1 MSKRNTILFIIILI
15 IVIGGVLGF
24 MYLRKDKDTGGE
36 TTPTNFLVKFN
47 PFKTKPPTTTPGD
60 NGTTPGDDDAT
71 PGQTNNETNL
81 RMISSM
87 PVAGFGLFSKERITD
102 VVFAPSTNT
111 TTSST
116 TPSTGSVSTEFALA
130 VRYVEKATGNIYQ
143 SFADKIEE
151 QKLSKT
157 LIPKVQEAFFGV
169 NSESVVMRSAK
180 YDEVTILSFAGSIPK
195 ESVSETTTGDKEVTG
210 TFLSDNITDMSMS
223 PDRSQIFYLL
233 NVGENAVGST
243 SGVLGDKKIQ
253 VFDSPFTEWLSQWPN
268 KDLITLTTKP
278 SANVLGYMYAI
289 NPTRKD
295 FSRVMGDINGLTTLT
310 SPTGKLVLWTDS
322 GMSLEIFNTDTKT
335 SSTLGVKT
343 LPEKCVWGSASD
355 YIYCSV
361 PKYIEGASYPDAWY
375 MGKVSFSDEIWKI
388 DVATQTGSMISDMTS
403 AQGIEDMD
411 NIKLTLDQDENY
423 LFFINKKDSRLWEL
437 KLK

>member
-15 IVIGGVLGF
+15 IVAGVF
-24 MYLRKDKDTGGE
+24 AFIYFRKDNNTGGA

-47 PFKTKPPTTTPGD
+47 PFKKNPTTTTP
-60 NGTTPGDDDAT
+60 NGNGAT
-71 PGQTNNETNL
+71 PEGEEETPTYTGTETNL

-102 VVFAPSTNT
+102 VVFAPSTDT
-111 TTSST
+111 TTSGST
-116 TPSTGSVSTEFALA
+116 TPTSGSISTEFALA

-157 LIPKVQEAFFGV
+157 LVPRVQEAFFGV
-169 NSESVVMRSAK
+169 NTESVVMRSTK
-180 YDEVTILSFAGSIPK
+180 YDDVTILSFSGNIPK
-195 ESVSETTTGDKEVTG
+195 ETINDTTTGDKEVTG
-210 TFLSDNITDMSMS
+210 TFLSDNITDMSIS
-223 PDRSQIFYLL
+223 PDKSQIFYLL
-233 NVGENAVGST
+233 NVGENAIGST
-243 SGVLGDKKIQ
+243 SGLLGDKKVQ

-278 SANVLGYMYAI
+278 SSSVLGYMYAI
-289 NPTRKD
+289 NLTRKD
-295 FSRVMGDINGLTTLT
+295 FNRVIGDINGLTTLT
-310 SPTGKLVLWTDS
+310 SPSGKLVLWTDS
-322 GMSLEIFNTDTKT
+322 SLSLEIFNINTKT
-335 SSTLGVKT
+335 SSTLGIKT
-343 LPEKCVWGSASD
+343 LPEKCVWSNSSD

-375 MGKVSFSDEIWKI
+375 MGKISFSDEIWKI
-388 DVATQTGSMISDMTS
+388 DVATQTGSIISDMS
-403 AQGIEDMD
+403 SGKGIEDMD
-411 NIKLTLDQDENY
+411 NIKLALDQDENY
-423 LFFINKKDSRLWEL
+423 LFFINKKDSHLWEL

>member
-1 MSKRNTILFIIILI
+1 MSKRNTILFITILI
-15 IVIGGVLGF
+15 LVIGAVWGF
-24 MYLRKDKDTGGE
+24 MYLRKDKDTTGE

-47 PFKTKPPTTTPGD
+47 PFKTKTPTTTPGD
-60 NGTTPGDDDAT
+60 EGNTPRDDDNT
-71 PGQTNNETNL
+71 PGQSGNDTNL
-81 RMISSM
+81 KMISSM

-102 VVFAPSTNT
+102 VVFKPAEGIDTV
-111 TTSST
+111 T
-116 TPSTGSVSTEFALA
+116 TPVAGSISTEFALA

-143 SFADKIEE
+143 SFVDKIDE
-151 QKLSKT
+151 QKFSQT
-157 LIPKVQEAFFGV
+157 LVPRVQEALLGKDT
-169 NSESVVMRSAK
+169 ESVVMRSTK
-180 YDEVTILSFAGSIPK
+180 YDDVTILSFAGNVPK
-195 ESVSETTTGDKEVTG
+195 ENMSDSTTGNKEITG
-210 TFLSDNITDMSMS
+210 AFLSDNITDMSMS
-223 PDRSQIFYLL
+223 PDKSQIFFLL
-233 NVGENAVGST
+233 NVGENAIGST

-295 FSRVMGDINGLTTLT
+295 FNRVMGDINGLTTLT

-322 GMSLEIFNTDTKT
+322 SLSLEIFNTETKT
-335 SSTLGVKT
+335 SSTLGIKT
-343 LPEKCVWGSASD
+343 LPEKCVWSGASD
-355 YIYCSV
+355 FIYCSV

-388 DVATQTGSMISDMTS
+388 DVATQTGSMISDMAS

-411 NIKLTLDQDENY
+411 NIKLALDQDENY
-423 LFFINKKDSRLWEL
+423 LFFINKKDSHLWEL

>member
-1 MSKRNTILFIIILI
+1 MSKRNTILFITILI
-15 IVIGGVLGF
+15 LVIGAVWGF
-24 MYLRKDKDTGGE
+24 MYLRKDKDTTGE

-47 PFKTKPPTTTPGD
+47 PFKTKTPTTTPGD
-60 NGTTPGDDDAT
+60 EGNTPRDDDNT
-71 PGQTNNETNL
+71 PGQSGNDTNL
-81 RMISSM
+81 KMISSM

-102 VVFAPSTNT
+102 VVFKPAEGIDTV
-111 TTSST
+111 T
-116 TPSTGSVSTEFALA
+116 TPVAGSIATEFALA

-143 SFADKIEE
+143 SFVDKIDE
-151 QKLSKT
+151 QKFSQT
-157 LIPKVQEAFFGV
+157 LVPRVQEALLGKDT
-169 NSESVVMRSAK
+169 ESVVMRSTK
-180 YDEVTILSFAGSIPK
+180 YDDVTILSFAGNVPK
-195 ESVSETTTGDKEVTG
+195 ENMSDSTTGNKEITG
-210 TFLSDNITDMSMS
+210 AFLSDNITDMSMS
-223 PDRSQIFYLL
+223 PDKSQIFFLL
-233 NVGENAVGST
+233 NVGENAIGST

-295 FSRVMGDINGLTTLT
+295 FNRVMGDINGLTTLT

-322 GMSLEIFNTDTKT
+322 SLSLEIFNTETKT
-335 SSTLGVKT
+335 SSTLGIKT
-343 LPEKCVWGSASD
+343 LPEKCVWGGASD
-355 YIYCSV
+355 FIYCSV

-388 DVATQTGSMISDMTS
+388 DVATQTGSMISDMAS

-411 NIKLTLDQDENY
+411 NIKLALDQDENY
-423 LFFINKKDSRLWEL
+423 LFFINKKDSHLWEL